1 MTRKDFYFFFEDKC
15 SQHLLHWF
23 YAVLRALVNL
33 HSSRNSWKN
42 TLTYLVFPYPIR
54 QGNQELEKKNGVE
67 YNFSTKEDMRQLRE
81 DQELIEMSEYSGNLY
96 GTSKKS
102 IKKVTDTGRICLLDV
117 DIKGVESLK
126 ASDINCKFV
135 FIRPPSLEILE
146 ERLRKRGTEDEADIQ
161 SRLDNVREEIEY
173 GDHEENFDKIIVN
186 DDLNSAYQNLK
197 SFIGQYVTTHFD

>member
-1 MTRKDFYFFFEDKC
+1 MFPTPVT
-15 SQHLLHWF
+15 L
-23 YAVLRALVNL
+23 VLCGPSGSGKSTLIKKL
-33 HSSRNSWKN
+33 MEEYTDIFGFSISHTSREPR
-42 TLTYLVFPYPIR
+42 V
-54 QGNQELEKKNGVE
+54 GEKNGVE